1 MRGASRATRYEL
13 HSSTPFSSLSTEQYL
28 AWPVR
33 IRLGMKIRTV
43 PALLTLLLFFLVSLF
58 PNDTVSAEPLPKSD
72 LGSTLQ
78 PQCDLCWNPEPSE
91 QRSDRLP
98 TWKRRHPPRPP
109 DSRPHRH
116 PKGRYKLNPDG
127 KPSRLST
134 LRARA
139 REEVRLRSTRQA
151 TAVDGDTI
159 RVGGERIRLRGIDT
173 PELSEPEGLAAK
185 QRLEE
190 LLRSGPMEIIP
201 HGRDVYDRLL
211 ADVFVNGQNVAEILK
226 SEGFTKMY

>member
-1 MRGASRATRYEL
+1 
-13 HSSTPFSSLSTEQYL
+13 
-28 AWPVR
+28 
-33 IRLGMKIRTV
+33 MKIRTV

-116 PKGRYKLNPDG
+116 PKGRYKLNPDR

>member
-1 MRGASRATRYEL
+1 MKTG
-13 HSSTPFSSLSTEQYL
+13 SSTT
-28 AWPVR
+28 
-33 IRLGMKIRTV
+33 
-43 PALLTLLLFFLVSLF
+43 PATLLLFAFVSLV
-58 PNDTVSAEPLPKSD
+58 PSYTALAEPLSKSD

-78 PQCDLCWNPEPSE
+78 PQCDLCWYPEPSE
-91 QRSDRLP
+91 SRQDRLP

-109 DSRPHRH
+109 DSRPQRH
-116 PKGRYKLNPDG
+116 PKGRYKLNPDR
-127 KPSRLST
+127 KQSRLST

-139 REEVRLRSTRQA
+139 RDEIRLRSTRQA
-151 TAVDGDTI
+151 YAVDGDTI

-201 HGRDVYDRLL
+201 HGRDVYDRII
-211 ADVFVNGQNVAEILK
+211 ADVFINGQNVAEILN
-226 SEGFTKMY
+226 SEGFIKAR

>member
-1 MRGASRATRYEL
+1 M
-13 HSSTPFSSLSTEQYL
+13 PFSSLSTEQYL

-33 IRLGMKIRTV
+33 IRRDMKTHTPLVLAI
-43 PALLTLLLFFLVSLF
+43 LLPFFLISLL
-58 PNDTVSAEPLPKSD
+58 PAPTILAEPLSKSD

-78 PQCDLCWNPEPSE
+78 PQCDLCWNPDPSE

-109 DSRPHRH
+109 DSRPQRH
-116 PKGRYKLNPDG
+116 PKGRYKLNPDR

-139 REEVRLRSTRQA
+139 KEEIRLRSTRQA

-173 PELSEPEGLAAK
+173 PELSEPEGRAAQ

-190 LLRSGPMEIIP
+190 LLRSGPIDIIP
-201 HGRDVYDRLL
+201 HGRDVYDRLI
-211 ADVFVNGQNVAEILK
+211 ADVFINGQNVAEILR
-226 SEGFTKMY
+226 SEGFAKAG

>member
-1 MRGASRATRYEL
+1 M
-13 HSSTPFSSLSTEQYL
+13 PFSSLSTERNL

-33 IRLGMKIRTV
+33 IRRGMKIRTV

-58 PNDTVSAEPLPKSD
+58 PNNTVSAEPLSKSD
-72 LGSTLQ
+72 LGSTIH
-78 PQCDLCWNPEPSE
+78 PQCDLCWNPEPNE

-98 TWKRRHPPRPP
+98 TWKQRRPPRPP
-109 DSRPHRH
+109 DSRPQRH
-116 PKGRYKLNPDG
+116 PKGRYKLAPDR
-127 KPSRLST
+127 KQSRLST

-139 REEVRLRSTRQA
+139 KEEIRLRSTRHA
-151 TAVDGDTI
+151 SAVDGDTI

-173 PELSEPEGLAAK
+173 PELDEPDGLVAK

-201 HGRDVYDRLL
+201 HGRDVYDRLI
-211 ADVFVNGQNVAEILK
+211 ADVFINGQNVAEILK
-226 SEGFTKMY
+226 SEGFAKAR

>member
-1 MRGASRATRYEL
+1 
-13 HSSTPFSSLSTEQYL
+13 
-28 AWPVR
+28 
-33 IRLGMKIRTV
+33 MKIRTV

-58 PNDTVSAEPLPKSD
+58 PNNTVSAEPLSKSD
-72 LGSTLQ
+72 LSSTLQ
-78 PQCDLCWNPEPSE
+78 PQCDLCWNPDPSE

-109 DSRPHRH
+109 DSRPQRH
-116 PKGRYKLNPDG
+116 PKGRYKLNPDR

-139 REEVRLRSTRQA
+139 REEIRLRSTRQA

-173 PELSEPEGLAAK
+173 PELDEPEGLAAK

-201 HGRDVYDRLL
+201 HGRDVYDRLI

-226 SEGFTKMY
+226 SEGFTKTY

>member
-1 MRGASRATRYEL
+1 
-13 HSSTPFSSLSTEQYL
+13 
-28 AWPVR
+28 
-33 IRLGMKIRTV
+33 MKIRTV